1 MHGVKRSLV
10 CFVAVASANPP
21 FIQPSET
28 SRETTES
35 MNDGLIKDIRY
46 ACFLLNTPITQQNH
60 PSAPCHVSYAL
71 QRQPQPCGRRRSSR
85 AAPHPTHTRP
95 AETLVGCRV
104 IQKPRI
110 YMVGPP
116 LAESRPKFCCCRA
129 VSIGGWSHV
138 TRFFPGS
145 AAGSGLKSTPTSN
158 VILECGVDAFLFVKP
173 RG

>member
-35 MNDGLIKDIRY
+35 MNDGLIKDILY

-71 QRQPQPCGRRRSSR
+71 QRQPQPCGRRRSSVLHR
-85 AAPHPTHTRP
+85 THTHTASRDARWVQGHP
-95 AETLVGCRV
+95 ETKDLHGWAPSRGIEAEVLLLSCGVNWGVVPCHT
-104 IQKPRI
+104 
-110 YMVGPP
+110 
-116 LAESRPKFCCCRA
+116 
-129 VSIGGWSHV
+129 
-138 TRFFPGS
+138 FFPWQRRRER
-145 AAGSGLKSTPTSN
+145 LEKHPPPSN